1 MARKQVGRVPVEAD
15 DAVDKQWAQ
24 GAINTK
30 YTKPPQGIPTTD
42 IAPQAVSVDRIA
54 ATGAPGSK
62 TVLYGNGR
70 WGTILG
76 NFIVVEPTQNYT
88 LSLPAGP
95 PEDGE
100 LVMVEIRP
108 LGSQIIT
115 VTIPTSI
122 KLTTGL
128 VRQYD
133 AAPNASFFL
142 GLRWSSRAAA
152 WHLLTAAHE
161 I

>member
-1 MARKQVGRVPVEAD
+1 MARKQVGRVPVESD

-24 GAINTK
+24 GALNTK

-42 IAPQAVSVDRIA
+42 IAPQAVSLDRIA
-54 ATGAPGSK
+54 TTGAPTPK

-70 WGTILG
+70 WGTIVG
-76 NFIVVEPTQNYT
+76 NFLLVEPTQNYT
-88 LSLPAGP
+88 LALPPGP

-108 LGSQIIT
+108 LGPQTIT
-115 VTIPTSI
+115 VTVPTPI
-122 KLTTGL
+122 RLTTGL
-128 VRQYD
+128 GRQYD

-142 GLRWSSRAAA
+142 GLRWSARASA